1 MTVLRM
7 SDLPPSNCSMA
18 DALEFAATYNAYN
31 QIAAEPE
38 TLSAMY
44 HPIREAWNKS
54 ARVPEWMGVD
64 LLRGLLFL
72 MYREDHFGYADDS
85 TLRQMHQVIE
95 AIRSKLFEQH
105 EDEMR
110 LKALSEDLD

>member
-1 MTVLRM
+1 MSVLRM
-7 SDLPPSNCSMA
+7 SDLPGVSCSFEE
-18 DALEFAATYNAYN
+18 ALEFAATYNAYN

-44 HPIREAWNKS
+44 EPIRRAWQQS
-54 ARVPEWMGVD
+54 SEVPEWMGVD

-72 MYREDHFGYADDS
+72 MFREDHFGNGDDS

-95 AIRSKLFEQH
+95 AIRSRLTEQH
-105 EDEMR
+105 EDQLR
-110 LKALSEDLD
+110 LQALESDD

>member
-1 MTVLRM
+1 M
-7 SDLPPSNCSMA
+7 DQ
-18 DALEFAATYNAYN
+18 ALEFAATYNAYN

-44 HPIREAWNKS
+44 EPIRRAWKQS
-54 ARVPEWMGVD
+54 TEVPEWMGVD

-72 MYREDHFGYADDS
+72 MYREDRFGYGDDS

-95 AIRSKLFEQH
+95 AIRSRLNEH
-105 EDEMR
+105 LEDEMR
-110 LKALSEDLD
+110 LKALTEDLD

>member
-1 MTVLRM
+1 M
-7 SDLPPSNCSMA
+7 D

-44 HPIREAWNKS
+44 HPIREAWSESGK
-54 ARVPEWMGVD
+54 VPEWVGVD

-72 MYREDHFGYADDS
+72 MFREGHFGYDEDS
-85 TLRQMHQVIE
+85 TLPQMHQVIE
-95 AIRSKLFEQH
+95 AIRSRLIEQH
-105 EDEMR
+105 EDALR
-110 LKALSEDLD
+110 LQALSEEDD

>member
-1 MTVLRM
+1 MSVLRM
-7 SDLPPSNCSMA
+7 SDLPSVGCSI
-18 DALEFAATYNAYN
+18 DQALEFAATYNAYN

-44 HPIREAWNKS
+44 EPIRRVWKQTGE
-54 ARVPEWMGVD
+54 VPEWMGVD

-72 MYREDHFGYADDS
+72 MYREGHFGYDDDS

-95 AIRSKLFEQH
+95 AIRRRLTEQH
-105 EDEMR
+105 EDELR
-110 LKALSEDLD
+110 LQALEDD